1 MPITTSPPRAQ
12 SLVVISLFRSSRTE
26 DASCSGDMLASTLLG
41 ADNNRVRLPL
51 SMPQNQCRYAWCL
64 CLQASPSKRRV
75 TLHRIGSITQR
86 KYS

>member
-12 SLVVISLFRSSRTE
+12 SLVVISLFRSSRT

-51 SMPQNQCRYAWCL
+51 SMPQNQCRYTWCL